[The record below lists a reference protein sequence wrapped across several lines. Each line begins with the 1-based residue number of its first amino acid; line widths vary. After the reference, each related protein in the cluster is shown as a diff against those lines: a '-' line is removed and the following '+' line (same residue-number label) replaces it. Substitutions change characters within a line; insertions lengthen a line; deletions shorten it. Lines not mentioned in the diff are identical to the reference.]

1 MSAREDLDER
11 RLAGAVLSDQGEH
24 LARCDGE
31 AHVLQRIGAE
41 KSLAESAHFDSRS
54 GAVSDDSTALH
65 ESPLVHGTTISR
77 RRSDSKC
84 LIYVAFDISID
95 RTACIISTM
104 GTLWTEVQ
112 LLEPDHQLSPSA
124 HAARSTIARIIANG
138 NVVSRREIIA
148 STGLARSTIDGHL
161 QVLLGAQ
168 LIVEAGT
175 PGIPARGRPAQT
187 FTINPDRGVV
197 LVADISIDQVTIA
210 ITTLDKQ
217 MLGQRT
223 IRVEVSRGPDE
234 VVELMFQAFDDLLN
248 DVGKNGAEP
257 LAISVGIPGPVDSRR
272 GIVVRPPLMPGW
284 DGFEACRFMAD
295 RFNCDAV
302 VDNAVN
308 LKSLGEAR
316 SLSDDK
322 LPLLL
327 IDIGT
332 GIGGG
337 FVSESG
343 LLLHGVDGS
352 AGDIG
357 HLRASGSSDVLCS
370 CGNRGCLSAVGSVD
384 AMAARLGEALGRQ
397 VSPRELIDQLSRG
410 DATTVNI
417 VREVASVIGV
427 AIADL
432 VNFCNPA
439 RVVIGGEVT
448 RCTDDVLSQI
458 RSVVYQQAQP
468 LATRNLSI
476 VHTELGDEA
485 GLIGG
490 MVSAIEQVLS
500 PRGIQYHTRP
510 AGSEMKPLGKP

>member
-1 MSAREDLDER
+1 
-11 RLAGAVLSDQGEH
+11 
-24 LARCDGE
+24 
-31 AHVLQRIGAE
+31 
-41 KSLAESAHFDSRS
+41 
-54 GAVSDDSTALH
+54 
-65 ESPLVHGTTISR
+65 
-77 RRSDSKC
+77 
-84 LIYVAFDISID
+84 
-95 RTACIISTM
+95 M
-104 GTLWTEVQ
+104 GSLWTEVQ

-138 NVVSRREIIA
+138 GEVSRREIIA
-148 STGLARSTIDGHL
+148 ATGLARSTIDGHL
-161 QVLLGAQ
+161 EVLLASG
-168 LIVEAGT
+168 LIEDAGT
-175 PGIPARGRPAQT
+175 GVQPARGRPAQS
-187 FTINPDRGVV
+187 FRINPNRGVI
-197 LVADISIDQVTIA
+197 LVADLATDGFRIAVT
-210 ITTLDKQ
+210 TPDKQ
-217 MLGQRT
+217 VLGR
-223 IRVEVSRGPDE
+223 RSVSVDIGRGPDD
-234 VVELMFQAFDDLLN
+234 VVERIAQEFDDLLEALAMPT
-248 DVGKNGAEP
+248 AEP

-284 DGFEACRFMAD
+284 DGFEACKYMAS

-302 VDNAVN
+302 VDNDVN

-316 SLSDDK
+316 ALGDDK

-327 IDIGT
+327 INVDS

-343 LLLHGVDGS
+343 LLLHGADGS

-357 HLRASGSSDVLCS
+357 HVRVSGGSDELCS
-370 CGNRGCLSAVGSVD
+370 CGNRGCLSAVASVD
-384 AMAARLGEALGRQ
+384 AMAHRLSAVTGDS
-397 VSPRELIDQLSRG
+397 VTPRELIDRLARG
-410 DATTVNI
+410 DGTTVSV
-417 VREVASVIGV
+417 VREVSAVLGS
-427 AIADL
+427 AIADF

-448 RCTDDVLSQI
+448 LCTDDVLSQI

-510 AGSEMKPLGKP
+510 PGSDMKPLGKS

>member
-1 MSAREDLDER
+1 
-11 RLAGAVLSDQGEH
+11 
-24 LARCDGE
+24 
-31 AHVLQRIGAE
+31 
-41 KSLAESAHFDSRS
+41 
-54 GAVSDDSTALH
+54 
-65 ESPLVHGTTISR
+65 
-77 RRSDSKC
+77 
-84 LIYVAFDISID
+84 
-95 RTACIISTM
+95 M

-138 NVVSRREIIA
+138 GEVSRREIIA

-161 QVLLGAQ
+161 QVLL
-168 LIVEAGT
+168 EAGLIQDT
-175 PGIPARGRPAQT
+175 GKGGGVGASGQPSRGRPAQC
-187 FTINPDRGVV
+187 FRINPERGVV
-197 LVADISIDQVTIA
+197 LVADISIDHFVIA
-210 ITTLDKQ
+210 ITTPDKQ
-217 MLGQRT
+217 MLGRRT
-223 IRVEVSRGPDE
+223 ISVDVSRGPHE
-234 VVELMFQAFDDLLN
+234 VVELMASAFDELL
-248 DVGKNGAEP
+248 DQLETPDAEA

-272 GIVVRPPLMPGW
+272 GVVVRPPLMPGW
-284 DGFEACRFMAD
+284 DGFEACKFMAE

-302 VDNAVN
+302 VDNDVN

-316 SLSDDK
+316 ALGGAS
-322 LPLLL
+322 LPLLM
-327 IDIGT
+327 INIEG

-343 LLLHGVDGS
+343 LLLHGADGS

-357 HLRASGSSDVLCS
+357 HMRASGHSDVLCS
-370 CGNRGCLSAVGSVD
+370 CGNRGCLSAVASVD
-384 AMAARLGEALGRQ
+384 AMATRVGETMGRE
-397 VSPRELIDQLSRG
+397 VTRRDLIEQLSRG

-417 VREVASVIGV
+417 VKEVAAVLGN

-448 RCTDDVLSQI
+448 LCTDDVLSQI

-490 MVSAIEQVLS
+490 MISAIEQVLS

-510 AGSEMKPLGKP
+510 AGSDMKPLGKI

>member
-1 MSAREDLDER
+1 
-11 RLAGAVLSDQGEH
+11 
-24 LARCDGE
+24 
-31 AHVLQRIGAE
+31 
-41 KSLAESAHFDSRS
+41 
-54 GAVSDDSTALH
+54 
-65 ESPLVHGTTISR
+65 
-77 RRSDSKC
+77 
-84 LIYVAFDISID
+84 
-95 RTACIISTM
+95 M
-104 GTLWTEVQ
+104 GSLWTEVQ

-138 NVVSRREIIA
+138 GEVSRRQIVA
-148 STGLARSTIDGHL
+148 STGLARSTVDGHL
-161 QVLLGAQ
+161 DVLLSAG
-168 LIVEAGT
+168 LIEDAGT
-175 PGIPARGRPAQT
+175 SLPPARGRPAQS
-187 FTINPDRGVV
+187 FRINPRRGVV
-197 LVADISIDQVTIA
+197 LVADVAIDHFRIAVT
-210 ITTLDKQ
+210 TPDKQ
-217 MLGQRT
+217 MLGRRT
-223 IRVEVSRGPDE
+223 VWIDVSHGPSE
-234 VVELMFQAFDDLLN
+234 VVELMASAFEELLEELGMPN
-248 DVGKNGAEP
+248 AEP

-272 GIVVRPPLMPGW
+272 GVVVRPPLMPGW
-284 DGFEACRFMAD
+284 DGFEACKFMAE

-302 VDNAVN
+302 VDNDVN

-316 SLSDDK
+316 ALTGDN

-327 IDIGT
+327 INIDRR
-332 GIGGG
+332 IGGG

-343 LLLHGVDGS
+343 LLLHGADGS

-357 HLRASGSSDVLCS
+357 HIRASGSSDVICS
-370 CGNRGCLSAVGSVD
+370 CGNRGCLSAVASVD
-384 AMAARLGEALGRQ
+384 AMAMRLGEVTGRS
-397 VSPRELIDQLSRG
+397 VSSRELIEQLSRG
-410 DATTVNI
+410 DGTTVS
-417 VREVASVIGV
+417 VVKEVAAVLGS

-448 RCTDDVLSQI
+448 LCTDDVLSQI

-510 AGSEMKPLGKP
+510 PGSDMKPLGKS

>member
-1 MSAREDLDER
+1 MG
-11 RLAGAVLSDQGEH
+11 LA
-24 LARCDGE
+24 
-31 AHVLQRIGAE
+31 
-41 KSLAESAHFDSRS
+41 
-54 GAVSDDSTALH
+54 H
-65 ESPLVHGTTISR
+65 EYYLV
-77 RRSDSKC
+77 
-84 LIYVAFDISID
+84 
-95 RTACIISTM
+95 M
-104 GTLWTEVQ
+104 GSLWTEVQ
-112 LLEPDHQLSPSA
+112 LVEPDHQLSPSA

-138 NVVSRREIIA
+138 GEVSRREIVA

-161 QVLLGAQ
+161 DVLLNAG
-168 LIVEAGT
+168 LIEDAGT
-175 PGIPARGRPAQT
+175 SIQPARGRPAQA
-187 FTINPDRGVV
+187 FRINPRRGVV
-197 LVADISIDQVTIA
+197 LVADIAIDRFRIA
-210 ITTLDKQ
+210 ITTPDKQ
-217 MLGQRT
+217 ILDRRT
-223 IRVEVSRGPDE
+223 MDVDIARGPRE
-234 VVELMFQAFDDLLN
+234 VVELMANAFDEMLEGLGTPD
-248 DVGKNGAEP
+248 AEA

-284 DGFEACRFMAD
+284 DGFEACKFMAE

-302 VDNAVN
+302 VDNDVN

-316 SLSDDK
+316 ALPDDK

-327 IDIGT
+327 INIDR

-343 LLLHGVDGS
+343 LLLHGADGS

-357 HLRASGSSDVLCS
+357 HMRASGASDVLCN
-370 CGNRGCLSAVGSVD
+370 CGNRGCLSAVASVE
-384 AMAARLGEALGRQ
+384 AMAKRLGDVLGQPVTPRQ
-397 VSPRELIDQLSRG
+397 LIERLSRG
-410 DATTVNI
+410 DATTVYVVKEI
-417 VREVASVIGV
+417 AAVLGS

-448 RCTDDVLSQI
+448 LCTDDVLSQI

-476 VHTELGDEA
+476 VHAELSDEA

-510 AGSEMKPLGKP
+510 AGSDMKPLGKS

>member
-1 MSAREDLDER
+1 
-11 RLAGAVLSDQGEH
+11 
-24 LARCDGE
+24 
-31 AHVLQRIGAE
+31 
-41 KSLAESAHFDSRS
+41 
-54 GAVSDDSTALH
+54 
-65 ESPLVHGTTISR
+65 
-77 RRSDSKC
+77 
-84 LIYVAFDISID
+84 
-95 RTACIISTM
+95 M

-112 LLEPDHQLSPSA
+112 LLEPDRQLSPSA

-138 NVVSRREIIA
+138 GEVSRREIIA

-161 QVLLGAQ
+161 EVLLDAG
-168 LIVEAGT
+168 LIRDAGT
-175 PGIPARGRPAQT
+175 PSQPARGRPARS
-187 FTINPDRGVV
+187 FMINPDRGVV
-197 LVADISIDQVTIA
+197 LVADISIDLVRIA
-210 ITTLDKQ
+210 ITTPAKQ
-217 MLGQRT
+217 VLGRRT
-223 IRVEVSRGPDE
+223 LSVDVSRGPDE
-234 VVELMFQAFDDLLN
+234 VVELMASAFDALLEELGTP
-248 DVGKNGAEP
+248 DAEA

-302 VDNAVN
+302 VDNDVN

-316 SLSDDK
+316 ALGGAT

-327 IDIGT
+327 VNIDT

-343 LLLHGVDGS
+343 LLLHGADGS

-357 HLRASGSSDVLCS
+357 HVRASGSSDVLCS
-370 CGNRGCLSAVGSVD
+370 CGNRGCLSAVASVD
-384 AMAARLGEALGRQ
+384 AMAAKVGEALGRE
-397 VSPRELIDQLSRG
+397 VTSRELIDQLSRG
-410 DATTVNI
+410 DATTVSI
-417 VREVASVIGV
+417 VKEVAAVLGN
-427 AIADL
+427 AIADF

-448 RCTDDVLSQI
+448 QCTDDVLSQI

-510 AGSEMKPLGKP
+510 ADSDMKPLGKN

>member
-1 MSAREDLDER
+1 
-11 RLAGAVLSDQGEH
+11 
-24 LARCDGE
+24 
-31 AHVLQRIGAE
+31 
-41 KSLAESAHFDSRS
+41 
-54 GAVSDDSTALH
+54 
-65 ESPLVHGTTISR
+65 
-77 RRSDSKC
+77 
-84 LIYVAFDISID
+84 
-95 RTACIISTM
+95 M

-124 HAARSTIARIIANG
+124 HAARSAIARIIANG
-138 NVVSRREIIA
+138 GEVSRREIIA

-161 QVLLGAQ
+161 QVLLGAG
-168 LIVEAGT
+168 LIQDTGT
-175 PGIPARGRPAQT
+175 SGGVGASGQPSRGRPAQC
-187 FTINPDRGVV
+187 FRINPKRGVV
-197 LVADISIDQVTIA
+197 LVADLSIDHFVIA
-210 ITTLDKQ
+210 ITTPDKQ
-217 MLGQRT
+217 MLGRQT
-223 IRVEVSRGPDE
+223 ISVDVSRGPDE
-234 VVELMFQAFDDLLN
+234 VVELMASAFDELLEQLGLP
-248 DVGKNGAEP
+248 DAEA

-272 GIVVRPPLMPGW
+272 GVVVRPPLMPGW
-284 DGFEACRFMAD
+284 DGFEACKFMAE

-302 VDNAVN
+302 VDNDVN

-316 SLSDDK
+316 ALGGAS
-322 LPLLL
+322 LPLLM
-327 IDIGT
+327 INIES

-343 LLLHGVDGS
+343 LLLHGADGS

-357 HLRASGSSDVLCS
+357 HVRASGDSDVLCS
-370 CGNRGCLSAVGSVD
+370 CGNRGCLSAVASVE
-384 AMAARLGEALGRQ
+384 AMATRVGDALGRQ
-397 VSPRELIDQLSRG
+397 VTRGDLIAQLSRG

-417 VREVASVIGV
+417 VKEVAAVLGNS
-427 AIADL
+427 IADL

-448 RCTDDVLSQI
+448 LCTDDVLSQI

-490 MVSAIEQVLS
+490 MISAIEQVLS

-510 AGSEMKPLGKP
+510 AGSDMKPLGKV

>member
-1 MSAREDLDER
+1 MYHR
-11 RLAGAVLSDQGEH
+11 G
-24 LARCDGE
+24 
-31 AHVLQRIGAE
+31 
-41 KSLAESAHFDSRS
+41 
-54 GAVSDDSTALH
+54 
-65 ESPLVHGTTISR
+65 
-77 RRSDSKC
+77 
-84 LIYVAFDISID
+84 
-95 RTACIISTM
+95 M

-138 NVVSRREIIA
+138 GEVSRREIIA

-161 QVLLGAQ
+161 QVLLNAGLIQDAGTGAQ
-168 LIVEAGT
+168 
-175 PGIPARGRPAQT
+175 PSRGRPAQS
-187 FTINPDRGVV
+187 FRINPDRGVV
-197 LVADISIDQVTIA
+197 LVADIAIDHFVIA
-210 ITTLDKQ
+210 ITTPDKQ
-217 MLGQRT
+217 MLGRRT
-223 IRVEVSRGPDE
+223 VGVDVSRGPNE
-234 VVELMFQAFDDLLN
+234 VVERMASAFDELL
-248 DVGKNGAEP
+248 AELGIP
-257 LAISVGIPGPVDSRR
+257 DAEALAISVGIPGPVDSRR
-272 GIVVRPPLMPGW
+272 GVVVRPPLLPGW
-284 DGFEACRFMAD
+284 DGFEACKFMAD

-302 VDNAVN
+302 VDNDVN

-316 SLSDDK
+316 ALGGAT

-327 IDIGT
+327 VNIDS

-343 LLLHGVDGS
+343 LLLHGADGS

-357 HLRASGSSDVLCS
+357 HVRASGDSDVLCI
-370 CGNRGCLSAVGSVD
+370 CGNRGCLSAVASVG
-384 AMAARLGEALGRQ
+384 AMASRVGEAVGRT
-397 VSPRELIDQLSRG
+397 VTPRELIDQLSRG

-417 VREVASVIGV
+417 VKEIAAVLGN

-439 RVVIGGEVT
+439 RVVIGGEIT
-448 RCTDDVLSQI
+448 LCTDDVLSQI

-510 AGSEMKPLGKP
+510 AGSDMKPLGKL

>member
-1 MSAREDLDER
+1 MYHR
-11 RLAGAVLSDQGEH
+11 G
-24 LARCDGE
+24 
-31 AHVLQRIGAE
+31 
-41 KSLAESAHFDSRS
+41 
-54 GAVSDDSTALH
+54 
-65 ESPLVHGTTISR
+65 
-77 RRSDSKC
+77 
-84 LIYVAFDISID
+84 
-95 RTACIISTM
+95 M

-112 LLEPDHQLSPSA
+112 LLEPDHQLSPNA

-138 NVVSRREIIA
+138 GEVSRREIIA

-161 QVLLGAQ
+161 QVLLNAGLIQDAGTGAQ
-168 LIVEAGT
+168 
-175 PGIPARGRPAQT
+175 PSRGRPAQS
-187 FTINPDRGVV
+187 FRINPDRGVV
-197 LVADISIDQVTIA
+197 LVADIAIDHFVIA
-210 ITTLDKQ
+210 ITTPDKQ
-217 MLGQRT
+217 MLGRRT
-223 IRVEVSRGPDE
+223 VGVDVSRGPNE
-234 VVELMFQAFDDLLN
+234 VVERMASAFDELL
-248 DVGKNGAEP
+248 AELGIP
-257 LAISVGIPGPVDSRR
+257 DAEALAISVGIPGPVDSRR
-272 GIVVRPPLMPGW
+272 GVVVRPPLLPGW
-284 DGFEACRFMAD
+284 DGFEACKFMAD

-302 VDNAVN
+302 VDNDVN

-316 SLSDDK
+316 ALGGAT

-327 IDIGT
+327 VNIDS

-343 LLLHGVDGS
+343 LLLHGADGS

-357 HLRASGSSDVLCS
+357 HVRASGDSDVLCS
-370 CGNRGCLSAVGSVD
+370 CGNRGCLSAVASVG
-384 AMAARLGEALGRQ
+384 AMASRVGEAVGRT
-397 VSPRELIDQLSRG
+397 VTPRELIDQLSRG

-417 VREVASVIGV
+417 VKEVAAVLGN

-439 RVVIGGEVT
+439 RVVIGGEIT
-448 RCTDDVLSQI
+448 LCTDDVLSQI

-510 AGSEMKPLGKP
+510 AGSDMKPLGKL

>member
-1 MSAREDLDER
+1 MYHR
-11 RLAGAVLSDQGEH
+11 G
-24 LARCDGE
+24 
-31 AHVLQRIGAE
+31 
-41 KSLAESAHFDSRS
+41 
-54 GAVSDDSTALH
+54 
-65 ESPLVHGTTISR
+65 
-77 RRSDSKC
+77 
-84 LIYVAFDISID
+84 
-95 RTACIISTM
+95 M

-138 NVVSRREIIA
+138 GEVSRREIIA

-161 QVLLGAQ
+161 QVLLTAGLIQDAGTGAQ
-168 LIVEAGT
+168 
-175 PGIPARGRPAQT
+175 PSRGRPAQS
-187 FTINPDRGVV
+187 FRISPDRGVV
-197 LVADISIDQVTIA
+197 LVADIAIDHFVIA
-210 ITTLDKQ
+210 ITTPDKQ
-217 MLGQRT
+217 MLGRRT
-223 IRVEVSRGPDE
+223 VSVDVSRGPDE
-234 VVELMFQAFDDLLN
+234 VVELMASAFDELLEELGIP
-248 DVGKNGAEP
+248 DAEA

-272 GIVVRPPLMPGW
+272 GVVVRPPLMPGW
-284 DGFEACRFMAD
+284 DGFEACKFMAD

-302 VDNAVN
+302 VDNDVN

-316 SLSDDK
+316 ALGGAT

-327 IDIGT
+327 VNIDS

-337 FVSESG
+337 FISESG
-343 LLLHGVDGS
+343 LLLHGADGS

-357 HLRASGSSDVLCS
+357 HVRASGDSDVLCS
-370 CGNRGCLSAVGSVD
+370 CGNRGCLSAVASVG
-384 AMAARLGEALGRQ
+384 AMASRVGEALGRA
-397 VSPRELIDQLSRG
+397 VTPRELIDQLSRG

-417 VREVASVIGV
+417 VKEIAAVLGN

-439 RVVIGGEVT
+439 RVVIGGEIT
-448 RCTDDVLSQI
+448 LCTDDVLSQI

-510 AGSEMKPLGKP
+510 AGSHMKPLGKL